1 MYQAFDTI
9 LSYVTG
15 TNKVRLALTLQNKV
29 RLALTLQNKVRL
41 ALVLKDAITRFQ
53 RVYKQT

>member
-15 TNKVRLALTLQNKV
+15 TNKV